1 MSGVLELKGLQ
12 AGYGPLRVL
21 HGIDLEIA
29 EGERVGILGL
39 NGHGKTTMLRS
50 IVDLVDWKQGD
61 ILYEGESIMHRS
73 THELAR
79 RGIVLMSQGDA
90 LFPGLTVKDNLDA
103 GAYPGDSW
111 KRRKERRDYVC
122 EIFPRLGE
130 RLSQVVGTLSG
141 GERRMCSIGRGLMSE
156 ARVYLVDEPSLGLG
170 PGIAKGIC
178 DTLLSLDLKGGA
190 PLIAEQNRALID
202 GKIDRSLRM
211 HGGELTPDTG
221 EDGGH

>member
-21 HGIDLEIA
+21 HGIDLQIA

-190 PLIAEQNRALID
+190 LLIAEQNRALID